1 MFQRYRPTLVAALAV
16 STFSALLVTGCA
28 TSGGERPG
36 DGAREV
42 MPFSSA
48 KPDGALPTGW
58 LERRISR
65 FKKDTLYRLV
75 PDENGVTVVEAKAD
89 AAASGLAKELNIS
102 PWATPWISWR
112 WRVPA
117 LIPSAD
123 NTQRDLEDSPARVIV
138 TFDGDESKL
147 DFEERALSGKL
158 KALTGRPLP
167 YATLM
172 YIWENRAP
180 RDEVITSA
188 HSSRVKMIVVESGPG
203 RSGQWLRFERNIAG
217 DFEKA
222 FGEKPGRIKSLGI
235 LTDTDNTGESTVAY
249 YGDIR
254 FSARP
259 AVASGGADGATQVPG
274 QSNESLK

>member
-1 MFQRYRPTLVAALAV
+1 
-16 STFSALLVTGCA
+16 
-28 TSGGERPG
+28 
-36 DGAREV
+36 

-48 KPDGALPTGW
+48 KPDGALPSGW
-58 LERRISR
+58 EERRISR

-102 PWATPWISWR
+102 PQATPWISWR

-117 LIPSAD
+117 LIASAD
-123 NTQRDLEDSPARVIV
+123 NTQRDLEDAPARVIV
-138 TFDGDESKL
+138 TFEGDESKL
-147 DFEERALSGKL
+147 DFEERALSAKL

-180 RDEVITSA
+180 LDEVISST
-188 HSSRVKMIVVESGPG
+188 HSSRVKMLVVESGPG
-203 RSGQWLRFERNIAG
+203 RSGQWLRFERNIAT

-222 FGEKPGRIKSLGI
+222 FGEKPGRILSLGI

-254 FSARP
+254 FSAR
-259 AVASGGADGATQVPG
+259 ASSVVNAASDAKPVLP
-274 QSNESLK
+274 QSNESVK